1 MGILTFENQ
10 LVPMA
15 LFRILLLAF
24 ILSGVF
30 KFVTRILIPI
40 LKMRGAFKAQ
50 MHAQQQTPSSQAQQP
65 TPQAQ
70 QKTKSAGE
78 YIDFEEIK

>member
-1 MGILTFENQ
+1 
-10 LVPMA
+10 MA

-40 LKMRGAFKAQ
+40 LRIRSAVKDQIKT
-50 MHAQQQTPSSQAQQP
+50 QQQAQTKQNQAKAP
-65 TPQAQ
+65 KSQ
-70 QKTKSAGE
+70 QKSSSAGE

>member
-1 MGILTFENQ
+1 
-10 LVPMA
+10 MA

-40 LKMRGAFKAQ
+40 LRMRSAVKDQ
-50 MHAQQQTPSSQAQQP
+50 IKTQQQAQTKQN
-65 TPQAQ
+65 
-70 QKTKSAGE
+70 QKESPKTSINNIRQNSNYNHRMKTCGN
-78 YIDFEEIK
+78 

>member
-1 MGILTFENQ
+1 
-10 LVPMA
+10 MA

-40 LKMRGAFKAQ
+40 LRMRSAVKDQ
-50 MHAQQQTPSSQAQQP
+50 IKTQQQAQQQESPK
-65 TPQAQ
+65 AQ
-70 QKTKSAGE
+70 QKSSSVGE

>member
-1 MGILTFENQ
+1 
-10 LVPMA
+10 MA

-40 LKMRGAFKAQ
+40 LRMRSAVKDQ
-50 MHAQQQTPSSQAQQP
+50 IKAQQQAQTKQNQQKK
-65 TPQAQ
+65 PQAQ
-70 QKTKSAGE
+70 QKSSTVGE

>member
-1 MGILTFENQ
+1 
-10 LVPMA
+10 MA

-40 LKMRGAFKAQ
+40 LRIRSAVKDQIKT
-50 MHAQQQTPSSQAQQP
+50 QQQAQTKQNQQESP
-65 TPQAQ
+65 KAQ
-70 QKTKSAGE
+70 QKSSSVGE

>member
-1 MGILTFENQ
+1 MG
-10 LVPMA
+10 
-15 LFRILLLAF
+15 LFHILLLAF

-40 LKMRGAFKAQ
+40 LRMRSAVKDQ
-50 MHAQQQTPSSQAQQP
+50 IKTQQQAQTKQSQQESP
-65 TPQAQ
+65 KTQ
-70 QKTKSAGE
+70 QKSSSVGE

>member
-1 MGILTFENQ
+1 
-10 LVPMA
+10 MA

-24 ILSGVF
+24 ILSGVL

-40 LKMRGAFKAQ
+40 LRMRSAAKDQIQ
-50 MHAQQQTPSSQAQQP
+50 MQQQALTKQNQQESP
-65 TPQAQ
+65 KAQ
-70 QKTKSAGE
+70 QKSSSVGE

>member
-1 MGILTFENQ
+1 
-10 LVPMA
+10 MA

-40 LKMRGAFKAQ
+40 LRMRSAVKDQ
-50 MHAQQQTPSSQAQQP
+50 IKTQQQAQTKQSQQESP
-65 TPQAQ
+65 KTQ
-70 QKTKSAGE
+70 QKSSSVGE

>member
-1 MGILTFENQ
+1 
-10 LVPMA
+10 MA

-30 KFVTRILIPI
+30 KFVTRILIP
-40 LKMRGAFKAQ
+40 LLRMRSAVTDQIKTQ
-50 MHAQQQTPSSQAQQP
+50 QQAQQQESPKT
-65 TPQAQ
+65 Q
-70 QKTKSAGE
+70 QKSSSVGE

>member
-1 MGILTFENQ
+1 
-10 LVPMA
+10 MA

-40 LKMRGAFKAQ
+40 LKMRSAVKDQ
-50 MHAQQQTPSSQAQQP
+50 IKSQQQAPSKQRQQEAP
-65 TPQAQ
+65 KAQ
-70 QKTKSAGE
+70 QKSSSVGE

>member
-1 MGILTFENQ
+1 
-10 LVPMA
+10 MA

-40 LKMRGAFKAQ
+40 LRMRSAVKDQ
-50 MHAQQQTPSSQAQQP
+50 IKTQQQAQTKQSQQESP
-65 TPQAQ
+65 KTQ
-70 QKTKSAGE
+70 QKSSTVGE

>member
-1 MGILTFENQ
+1 
-10 LVPMA
+10 MA

-40 LKMRGAFKAQ
+40 LR
-50 MHAQQQTPSSQAQQP
+50 MHSAVKDQIKTQQQAQTKQNQQESP
-65 TPQAQ
+65 KAQ
-70 QKTKSAGE
+70 QKSSSVGE

>member
-1 MGILTFENQ
+1 
-10 LVPMA
+10 MA

-40 LKMRGAFKAQ
+40 LRMRSAVKDQ
-50 MHAQQQTPSSQAQQP
+50 IKTQQQAQTKQNQKESP
-65 TPQAQ
+65 KTQ
-70 QKTKSAGE
+70 QKSSTVGE